1 LSGRATL
8 FQHFAVV
15 AASRQRAAFFA
26 PATEAGG
33 ALPRRRYGVLTEARP
48 KKGLQK
54 PEKAIYRKPPVS
66 EKPASRDRRAVTGEP

>member
-1 LSGRATL
+1 LTEGRA
-8 FQHFAVV
+8 
-15 AASRQRAAFFA
+15 
-26 PATEAGG
+26 
-33 ALPRRRYGVLTEARP
+33 